1 MTYRAKLV
9 IPAEEASR
17 IDYLLSQMDGKMQS
31 AVCKASYEV
40 PFPNG
45 YKAKVD
51 LMVDFFSWAEG
62 CLCNEKGETVCKTQS
77 QNFLFDSWVFI
88 LDGACYMID
97 VTREDDLG
105 TDLDNMG
112 RTICSALR
120 RMDIEF
126 HVLGDSDIQK
136 TIFVTSGLFTDHDFS
151 ISVPKEEWNK
161 DLYTSVSQR
170 LAKML
175 QNDSLKLSEEGFKT
189 LIF

>member
-9 IPAEEASR
+9 IPAEEVNQ
-17 IDYLLSQMDGKMQS
+17 IDHWLSQIDGKMQS
-31 AVCKASYEV
+31 SVCKVSYEV

-62 CLCNEKGETVCKTQS
+62 RLCNEKGEVVCQTQS
-77 QNFLFDSWVFI
+77 QNFLFDTWVFI
-88 LDGACYMID
+88 LESACYMID
-97 VTREDDLG
+97 VAREDDWE

-120 RMDIEF
+120 RMDIELHTF
-126 HVLGDSDIQK
+126 GDADTQK
-136 TIFVTSGLFTDHDFS
+136 TIFVTSGLFTDHYFS
-151 ISVPKEEWNK
+151 ISVPKDEW
-161 DLYTSVSQR
+161 DEDPYTSVSRR

-175 QNDSLKLSEEGFKT
+175 LNDSLRLSEEGFRT

>member
-97 VTREDDLG
+97 VTREVTWGRIWTTWGEPSVRLFAVWTLNSMFSVIQTSRRLFLLLQG
-105 TDLDNMG
+105 CS
-112 RTICSALR
+112 RTIISQSACRRKSGIRIRTPVFPRGWRRCS
-120 RMDIEF
+120 RM
-126 HVLGDSDIQK
+126 
-136 TIFVTSGLFTDHDFS
+136 T
-151 ISVPKEEWNK
+151 
-161 DLYTSVSQR
+161 
-170 LAKML
+170 A
-175 QNDSLKLSEEGFKT
+175 
-189 LIF
+189 

>member
-9 IPAEEASR
+9 IPAEEVNQ
-17 IDYLLSQMDGKMQS
+17 IDHWLSQIDGKMQS
-31 AVCKASYEV
+31 SVCKVSYEV

-62 CLCNEKGETVCKTQS
+62 RLCNEKGEVVCQTQS
-77 QNFLFDSWVFI
+77 QNFLFDPWVFI
-88 LDGACYMID
+88 LESACYMID
-97 VTREDDLG
+97 VAREDDLE

-120 RMDIEF
+120 RMDIELHAF
-126 HVLGDSDIQK
+126 GEADTQK
-136 TIFVTSGLFTDHDFS
+136 TIFITSGLFTDHYFS
-151 ISVPKEEWNK
+151 ISVPKDEW
-161 DLYTSVSQR
+161 DEYPYTSVSRR

-175 QNDSLKLSEEGFKT
+175 LNDSLRLSEEGFRT

>member
-62 CLCNEKGETVCKTQS
+62 CLCNEKGETC
-77 QNFLFDSWVFI
+77 L
-88 LDGACYMID
+88 
-97 VTREDDLG
+97 
-105 TDLDNMG
+105 
-112 RTICSALR
+112 
-120 RMDIEF
+120 
-126 HVLGDSDIQK
+126 
-136 TIFVTSGLFTDHDFS
+136 
-151 ISVPKEEWNK
+151 
-161 DLYTSVSQR
+161 LYTI
-170 LAKML
+170 
-175 QNDSLKLSEEGFKT
+175 SEPT
-189 LIF
+189 RP